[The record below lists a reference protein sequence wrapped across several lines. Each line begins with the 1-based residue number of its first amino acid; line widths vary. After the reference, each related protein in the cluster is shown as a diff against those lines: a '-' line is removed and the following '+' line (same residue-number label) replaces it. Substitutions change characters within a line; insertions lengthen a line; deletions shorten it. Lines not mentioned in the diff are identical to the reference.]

1 MKLFLIQKNFFN
13 SIQIFDIQ
21 IVKISTKKNI
31 IQQNLFRFIDVH
43 IFARFLNI
51 ETRFN
56 KFKFDNRI
64 DNNFTSFSTK
74 FS

>member
-21 IVKISTKKNI
+21 IVKISTKKNV
-31 IQQNLFRFIDVH
+31 IQQNLFRFIDVQ
-43 IFARFLNI
+43 IFARFQNI
-51 ETRFN
+51 ETRLN

-64 DNNFTSFSTK
+64 DNNFTNFSTK